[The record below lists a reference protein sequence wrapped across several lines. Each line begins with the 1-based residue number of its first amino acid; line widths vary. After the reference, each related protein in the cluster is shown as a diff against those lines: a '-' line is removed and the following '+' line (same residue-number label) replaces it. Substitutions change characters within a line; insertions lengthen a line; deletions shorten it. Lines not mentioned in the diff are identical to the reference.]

1 MVIELSENW
10 VGGRRGVGGEGGSS
24 WSEIIHMIWNHK
36 YDFGPKLLENVVGT
50 KAKFAT

>member
-1 MVIELSENW
+1 MCNGNWTEWELSGREE
-10 VGGRRGVGGEGGSS
+10 GGGGGSS

-36 YDFGPKLLENVVGT
+36 YDFEPKLLENAVGT

>member
-1 MVIELSENW
+1 MCNGNW
-10 VGGRRGVGGEGGSS
+10 TEWAGGGGGEGGSS
-24 WSEIIHMIWNHK
+24 QSEIIHMIWNHK